1 MSGNMIQIVLVVWR
15 ESIEALLVVGILS
28 AFLMRQPAA
37 ARRKGLAYLR
47 AGIIAGLLLAMLI
60 AGVILFVGEWLD
72 GDRQDYFQ
80 AMMVF
85 VAAALIV
92 QMVFWIRSHGRQ
104 MQQALESGAGKA
116 LAAANGWGLLLLAAL
131 AIAREGSETA
141 IFLYG
146 ILASSGESLDA
157 AAIVAIALGFGA
169 ALGCYLILQAG
180 ARAVTWRV
188 FFRVSEAMLLIL
200 ACSLLMSG
208 LDRLI
213 SLDLVSPLSAPLWD
227 TSWLIDDGQGI
238 GGLIAS
244 LTGYRARPELLPLL
258 VFAGYWLAAVILL
271 GGGKR
276 WRVAAAS

>member
-1 MSGNMIQIVLVVWR
+1 MAGNMIQIVLVVWR

-28 AFLMRQPAA
+28 AFLTRQPAA
-37 ARRKGLAYLR
+37 ARRKGQAYLR
-47 AGIIAGLLLAMLI
+47 SGIVAGLLLAMLI
-60 AGVILFVGEWLD
+60 AGVMLFVGEWLD

-80 AMMVF
+80 AIMVF

-104 MQQALESGAGKA
+104 MQQALESSAGKA

-146 ILASSGESLDA
+146 ILASSGGSLDFDT
-157 AAIVAIALGFGA
+157 IVAIALGFGA

-188 FFRVSEAMLLIL
+188 FFRASEAMLLIL

-227 TSWLIDDGQGI
+227 TSWLLDDGQGI
-238 GGLIAS
+238 GGLAAS

-258 VFAGYWLAAVILL
+258 VFAGYCLAAILLL
-271 GGGKR
+271 GGGR
-276 WRVAAAS
+276 WRGAAAAS